1 VPILDLQ
8 AENDAVVIPNIL
20 KSMLGDRVEHKTIA
34 RAGHAMAPERP
45 REMAN
50 AIALFAKKV
59 HSNQNHLVSQDP
71 TASKP
76 CPTLS
81 DLLLR

>member
-8 AENDAVVIPNIL
+8 AEKDAVVIPNIL
-20 KSMLGDRVEHKTIA
+20 KSMLGNRVEHKIIA
-34 RAGHAMAPERP
+34 GAGHAMAPERP

-59 HSNQNHLVSQDP
+59 YGTP
-71 TASKP
+71 
-76 CPTLS
+76 
-81 DLLLR
+81 